1 MQQANEDAETLRRV
15 DALGDGSLSQAIREA
30 LARRSDAARVEAM
43 NDDER
48 AAWDAAEAARLDA
61 WIPDLSRPLNEAEGA
76 SLKTFWT
83 DEAAVRLVVPPFALL
98 QLHPYMRRKVLAFL
112 LCTSQD
118 HALRAVAASRVP
130 DGPDAIKHE
139 TTRSLLHS
147 TPISGN
153 EIAVFSNRGASSTV
167 LRGAA
172 PHSTAAL
179 VDTLFHHTAA
189 LRVVCT
195 ELRTDAV
202 ALSSAANSEATPRS
216 WLANLY
222 CRRDT
227 ALDDTAVVRELRMR
241 ALSGR
246 RANTVRDL
254 FSRKDACFVFTPPEQ
269 GRASLYTNFAG
280 TRSCSSRN
288 ARVLCTSA
296 PSGWSERR
304 SDMARMLA
312 FLTNT
317 SSSTL
322 EATRAA
328 HACTRVLTVDE
339 ANRNA
344 PVDEEL
350 LQSLSNVAVK
360 SALTSF
366 RGATVTLVAE
376 SVSLTWWGPH
386 LEGGS
391 LSPPPGCYARLE
403 EQLDQFFGGRSGDG
417 WIRRWTNKSRECYDN
432 FLGIQDAFGEA
443 AGALHDSSQPPITA
457 LEDLMANDTDS
468 LRRITLTKPAF
479 TAQLDVEL
487 ADDAEPS
494 LVEDG
499 WGIRSAYTLGA
510 SSIESQ
516 PGTLAIPGC
525 MIKVD
530 CDHGAIDS
538 AELFINF
545 LAGELADVP
554 GQIGPG
560 FFMARVQARIP
571 GFD

>member
-1 MQQANEDAETLRRV
+1 MQQANEEAETLRRV
-15 DALGDGSLSQAIREA
+15 DAIGDAKLSQAIREA

-48 AAWDAAEAARLDA
+48 AAWDASENARLDA

-76 SLKTFWT
+76 SLNTFYR

-98 QLHPYMRRKVLAFL
+98 QLNTDVRRKVLAFL

-130 DGPDAIKHE
+130 ERPDAIKHE
-139 TTRSLLHS
+139 TTRSLLYS
-147 TPISGN
+147 PPLSGN
-153 EIAVFSNRGASSTV
+153 EIAVFSNRGGSSTV

-195 ELRTDAV
+195 ELRIDAV

-227 ALDDTAVVRELRMR
+227 ALDDAAVISELRAR
-241 ALSGR
+241 VLSGR

-254 FSRKDACFVFTPPEQ
+254 FLRKDACSRFTPPEH
-269 GRASLYTNFAG
+269 GRASVYSNFAS
-280 TRSCSSRN
+280 RSSSGN
-288 ARVLCTSA
+288 TRVLCTSA

-304 SDMARMLA
+304 SDMARLLS
-312 FLTNT
+312 FLSNT
-317 SSSTL
+317 SSSSL

-328 HACTRVLTVDE
+328 HARTRVLTVDE

-376 SVSLTWWGPH
+376 SVSLTWIEGEESGP
-386 LEGGS
+386 
-391 LSPPPGCYARLE
+391 SPPSNCYARLE
-403 EQLDQFFGGRSGDG
+403 EQLGQFFGDRSGDG
-417 WIRRWTNKSRECYDN
+417 WINRWTNKPPYQVYDDHVDN
-432 FLGIQDAFGEA
+432 VINSENYAETSHYY
-443 AGALHDSSQPPITA
+443 HDSSRPPITA
-457 LEDLMANDTDS
+457 LEDVIAANATETKLTTD
-468 LRRITLTKPAF
+468 AF
-479 TAQLDVEL
+479 TALGEVEFAGDVKPTLYDEGSGIFRKSSYTIVPISAKFHAGGEKRDCFIEGHCCRGAMDSVEL
-487 ADDAEPS
+487 NVPF
-494 LVEDG
+494 LVE
-499 WGIRSAYTLGA
+499 S
-510 SSIESQ
+510 E
-516 PGTLAIPGC
+516 
-525 MIKVD
+525 
-530 CDHGAIDS
+530 H
-538 AELFINF
+538 
-545 LAGELADVP
+545 GELEDPVDEGYFIAE
-554 GQIGPG
+554 I
-560 FFMARVQARIP
+560 RARIP

>member
-1 MQQANEDAETLRRV
+1 MQQGNEDAETLRRV
-15 DALGDGSLSQAIREA
+15 DALGDGQLSQALREA

-48 AAWDAAEAARLDA
+48 AAWDASENARLDA

-76 SLKTFWT
+76 SLNTFYR

-98 QLHPYMRRKVLAFL
+98 QLNTDVRRKVLAFL

-130 DGPDAIKHE
+130 ERPDAIKHE
-139 TTRSLLHS
+139 TTRSLLYS
-147 TPISGN
+147 PPLSGN
-153 EIAVFSNRGASSTV
+153 EIAVFSNRGGSSTV

-189 LRVVCT
+189 LRVVCN
-195 ELRTDAV
+195 ELRIDAV

-222 CRRDT
+222 CRRDP
-227 ALDDTAVVRELRMR
+227 ALDDAAVVRELRAR

-254 FSRKDACFVFTPPEQ
+254 LLRKDACSMFTPPER
-269 GRASLYTNFAG
+269 GRASVYSNFAS
-280 TRSCSSRN
+280 RSSSGN
-288 ARVLCTSA
+288 TRVLSTSA

-304 SDMARMLA
+304 SDMARLLS
-312 FLTNT
+312 FLSNT
-317 SSSTL
+317 SSSSL

-328 HACTRVLTVDE
+328 HARTRVLTVDE

-376 SVSLTWWGPH
+376 SISLKWIEGEESGP
-386 LEGGS
+386 
-391 LSPPPGCYARLE
+391 SPPSNCYARLE
-403 EQLDQFFGGRSGDG
+403 EQLGQFFGDRSGDG
-417 WIRRWTNKSRECYDN
+417 WINRWTNKPPYQVFDDHVDN
-432 FLGIQDAFGEA
+432 VINSENYAETSHYY
-443 AGALHDSSQPPITA
+443 HDSSRPPITA
-457 LEDLMANDTDS
+457 LEDVIMANATETKLTTD
-468 LRRITLTKPAF
+468 AF
-479 TAQLDVEL
+479 TALGEVEFAGDVEPTL
-487 ADDAEPS
+487 CDEGSGIFRKSSYTIVPTSAKFQAGREKRDCFIEGHCCRGAMDSVELNVPF
-494 LVEDG
+494 LVGSE
-499 WGIRSAYTLGA
+499 
-510 SSIESQ
+510 
-516 PGTLAIPGC
+516 
-525 MIKVD
+525 
-530 CDHGAIDS
+530 H
-538 AELFINF
+538 
-545 LAGELADVP
+545 GELGDPVVEGYFIAE
-554 GQIGPG
+554 I
-560 FFMARVQARIP
+560 RARIP

>member
-1 MQQANEDAETLRRV
+1 MQQGNEDAETLRRV
-15 DALGDGSLSQAIREA
+15 DALGDGQLSQALREA

-48 AAWDAAEAARLDA
+48 AAWDASENARLDT

-76 SLKTFWT
+76 SLNTFYT

-98 QLHPYMRRKVLAFL
+98 QLNTDVRRKVLAFL

-130 DGPDAIKHE
+130 ERPDAIKHE
-139 TTRSLLHS
+139 TTRSLLYS
-147 TPISGN
+147 PPLSGN
-153 EIAVFSNRGASSTV
+153 EIAVFSNRGGSSTV

-195 ELRTDAV
+195 ELRIDAV

-227 ALDDTAVVRELRMR
+227 ALDDETVVCELRAR

-254 FSRKDACFVFTPPEQ
+254 FLRKDACSGFTPPER
-269 GRASLYTNFAG
+269 GRASVYSNFAS
-280 TRSCSSRN
+280 RSSSGN

-304 SDMARMLA
+304 SDMARLLS
-312 FLTNT
+312 FLSNT
-317 SSSTL
+317 SSSSL

-328 HACTRVLTVDE
+328 HARTRVLTVDE

-376 SVSLTWWGPH
+376 SISLKWIEGEESGP
-386 LEGGS
+386 
-391 LSPPPGCYARLE
+391 SPPSNCYARLE
-403 EQLDQFFGGRSGDG
+403 EQLGQFFGDRSGDG
-417 WIRRWTNKSRECYDN
+417 WINRWTNKPPYQVFDDHVDN
-432 FLGIQDAFGEA
+432 VINSENYAETSHYY
-443 AGALHDSSQPPITA
+443 HDSSRPPITA
-457 LEDLMANDTDS
+457 LEDIIAANATETKLTTD
-468 LRRITLTKPAF
+468 AF
-479 TAQLDVEL
+479 TALGEVEFAGDVKPTLYDEGSGIFRKSSYTIVPISAKFHAGGEKRDCFIEGHCCRGAMDSVEL
-487 ADDAEPS
+487 NVPF
-494 LVEDG
+494 LVE
-499 WGIRSAYTLGA
+499 S
-510 SSIESQ
+510 E
-516 PGTLAIPGC
+516 
-525 MIKVD
+525 
-530 CDHGAIDS
+530 H
-538 AELFINF
+538 
-545 LAGELADVP
+545 GELEDPVDEGYFIAE
-554 GQIGPG
+554 I
-560 FFMARVQARIP
+560 RARIP

>member
-1 MQQANEDAETLRRV
+1 MPQDNEDAETLRRV
-15 DALGDGSLSQAIREA
+15 DAIGDATLSQAIREA

-48 AAWDAAEAARLDA
+48 AAWDASENARLDA

-76 SLKTFWT
+76 SLNTFYT

-98 QLHPYMRRKVLAFL
+98 QLNTDVRRKVMAFL

-130 DGPDAIKHE
+130 ERPDAIKHE
-139 TTRSLLHS
+139 TTRSFLYSPPL
-147 TPISGN
+147 SGN
-153 EIAVFSNRGASSTV
+153 EIAVFSNRGGSSTV

-189 LRVVCT
+189 LRVVFT
-195 ELRTDAV
+195 ELRIDAV

-227 ALDDTAVVRELRMR
+227 ALDDEAVVRELRTR

-254 FSRKDACFVFTPPEQ
+254 FLRKDACSNFTPPER
-269 GRASLYTNFAG
+269 GRASVYSNFAS
-280 TRSCSSRN
+280 RSSSGN
-288 ARVLCTSA
+288 TRVLCTSA
-296 PSGWSERR
+296 LSGWSERR
-304 SDMARMLA
+304 SDMARLLS
-312 FLTNT
+312 FLSNT
-317 SSSTL
+317 SSSSL

-328 HACTRVLTVDE
+328 HARTRVLTVDE

-376 SVSLTWWGPH
+376 SISLKWIEGEESGP
-386 LEGGS
+386 
-391 LSPPPGCYARLE
+391 SPPSNCYARLE
-403 EQLDQFFGGRSGDG
+403 EQLGQFFGDRSGDG
-417 WIRRWTNKSRECYDN
+417 WINRWTNKPPYQVFDDHVDN
-432 FLGIQDAFGEA
+432 VINSENYAETSHYY
-443 AGALHDSSQPPITA
+443 HDSSRPPITA
-457 LEDLMANDTDS
+457 LEDIIAANATETKLTTD
-468 LRRITLTKPAF
+468 AF
-479 TAQLDVEL
+479 TALGEVEFAGDVKPTLYDEGSGIFRKSSYTIVPISAKFHAGGEKRDCFIEGHCCRGAMDSVEL
-487 ADDAEPS
+487 NVPF
-494 LVEDG
+494 LVE
-499 WGIRSAYTLGA
+499 S
-510 SSIESQ
+510 E
-516 PGTLAIPGC
+516 
-525 MIKVD
+525 
-530 CDHGAIDS
+530 H
-538 AELFINF
+538 
-545 LAGELADVP
+545 GELEDPVDEGYFIAE
-554 GQIGPG
+554 I
-560 FFMARVQARIP
+560 RARIP

>member
-1 MQQANEDAETLRRV
+1 MQQDEDAETLRRV
-15 DALGDGSLSQAIREA
+15 DALGDAGLSQALREA

-48 AAWDAAEAARLDA
+48 AAWDASENARLDA

-98 QLHPYMRRKVLAFL
+98 QLNTDVRRKVLAFL

-130 DGPDAIKHE
+130 ERPDAIKHE
-139 TTRSLLHS
+139 TTRSLLYS
-147 TPISGN
+147 PPLSGN
-153 EIAVFSNRGASSTV
+153 EIAVFSNRGGSSTV

-189 LRVVCT
+189 LRVVCA
-195 ELRTDAV
+195 ELRTDAM

-222 CRRDT
+222 CRRDP
-227 ALDDTAVVRELRMR
+227 ALDDAAVVRELRAR
-241 ALSGR
+241 VLSGR
-246 RANTVRDL
+246 RANMVREL
-254 FSRKDACFVFTPPEQ
+254 FLRKDACSMFTPPEC
-269 GRASLYTNFAG
+269 GRASVYSNFAS
-280 TRSCSSRN
+280 RSSSGN
-288 ARVLCTSA
+288 VRVLCTSA

-304 SDMARMLA
+304 SDMARLLS
-312 FLTNT
+312 FLSNT
-317 SSSTL
+317 SSSSL

-328 HACTRVLTVDE
+328 HARTRVLTVDE

-376 SVSLTWWGPH
+376 SVSLTWIEGEESGP
-386 LEGGS
+386 
-391 LSPPPGCYARLE
+391 SPPSNCYARLE
-403 EQLDQFFGGRSGDG
+403 EQLGHFFGDRSGDG
-417 WIRRWTNKSRECYDN
+417 WINRWTNKPPYQVFDDHVDN
-432 FLGIQDAFGEA
+432 VINSENYAETSHYY
-443 AGALHDSSQPPITA
+443 HDSSRPPITA
-457 LEDLMANDTDS
+457 LEDVIAANATETKLTTD
-468 LRRITLTKPAF
+468 AF
-479 TAQLDVEL
+479 TALGEVEFAGDVEPTL
-487 ADDAEPS
+487 YDEGSGIFRKSSYTIVPISAKFQAGGEKRDCFIEGHCCRGAMDSVELNVPFLVGSEHEELGDPVVEGYFIAE
-494 LVEDG
+494 
-499 WGIRSAYTLGA
+499 IR
-510 SSIESQ
+510 
-516 PGTLAIPGC
+516 
-525 MIKVD
+525 
-530 CDHGAIDS
+530 
-538 AELFINF
+538 
-545 LAGELADVP
+545 
-554 GQIGPG
+554 
-560 FFMARVQARIP
+560 ARIP

>member
-1 MQQANEDAETLRRV
+1 MQQDNEDAETLRRV
-15 DALGDGSLSQAIREA
+15 DALLDPSLSQAIREA
-30 LARRSDAARVEAM
+30 LARRSNAARVEAM

-48 AAWDAAEAARLDA
+48 AAWDASEAARLDA
-61 WIPDLSRPLNEAEGA
+61 WIPDLSNQLDDAERESLN
-76 SLKTFWT
+76 TFYT

-112 LCTSQD
+112 LCASHD
-118 HALRAVAASRVP
+118 HALRADAAKRVTEM
-130 DGPDAIKHE
+130 PDAIKHE
-139 TTRSLLHS
+139 TTRSFLHS
-147 TPISGN
+147 PPLSGN

-227 ALDDTAVVRELRMR
+227 ALDDAAVVRELRTR

-254 FSRKDACFVFTPPEQ
+254 FLRKDACSVFTPTER
-269 GRASLYTNFAG
+269 GRTSLYNNFAG
-280 TRSCSSRN
+280 ARSSSRN

-304 SDMARMLA
+304 SDMARLLA

-317 SSSTL
+317 SSSSL

-350 LQSLSNVAVK
+350 LETFAHSAIE

-366 RGATVTLVAE
+366 RGARVTLVAE
-376 SVSLTWWGPH
+376 SVNLQWLMTQ
-386 LEGGS
+386 GGS
-391 LSPPPGCYARLE
+391 QSPPPDCYAQLE
-403 EQLDQFFGGRSGDG
+403 GQLGHFFGDRSGDG
-417 WIRRWTNKSRECYDN
+417 WIRRWTNKTRDCYDD
-432 FLGIQDAFGEA
+432 LGESPYH
-443 AGALHDSSQPPITA
+443 HDSSRPPITL
-457 LEDLMANDTDS
+457 LEDVFAHTDYVS
-468 LRRITLTKPAF
+468 TGERTLTRRGF
-479 TAQLDVEL
+479 TALIDVEF
-487 ADDAEPS
+487 ADAEPAFIDRGLGS
-494 LVEDG
+494 CYYTIKAPAQFQGPNMMRHLNSF
-499 WGIRSAYTLGA
+499 IRVNCGSRAMD
-510 SSIESQ
+510 SIE
-516 PGTLAIPGC
+516 L
-525 MIKVD
+525 
-530 CDHGAIDS
+530 
-538 AELFINF
+538 L
-545 LAGELADVP
+545 VP
-554 GQIGPG
+554 FMGYIGG
-560 FFMARVQARIP
+560 FFRVDVLARVP

>member
-15 DALGDGSLSQAIREA
+15 DAIGDASISQALREA

-48 AAWDAAEAARLDA
+48 AAWDASENARLDA

-76 SLKTFWT
+76 SLNTFYT

-98 QLHPYMRRKVLAFL
+98 QLNTDVRRKVLAFL

-130 DGPDAIKHE
+130 ERPDAIKHE
-139 TTRSLLHS
+139 TTRSFLYSPPL
-147 TPISGN
+147 SGN
-153 EIAVFSNRGASSTV
+153 EIAVFSNRGGSSTV

-179 VDTLFHHTAA
+179 VETLFHHTAA

-195 ELRTDAV
+195 ELRIDAV

-227 ALDDTAVVRELRMR
+227 ALDDETVVCELRAR

-254 FSRKDACFVFTPPEQ
+254 FLRKDACSRFTPPEH
-269 GRASLYTNFAG
+269 GRASVYSNFAS
-280 TRSCSSRN
+280 RSSSGN
-288 ARVLCTSA
+288 TRVLSTSA

-304 SDMARMLA
+304 SDMARLLS
-312 FLTNT
+312 FLSNT
-317 SSSTL
+317 SSSSL

-328 HACTRVLTVDE
+328 HARTRVLTVDE

-376 SVSLTWWGPH
+376 SISLKWIEGEESGP
-386 LEGGS
+386 
-391 LSPPPGCYARLE
+391 SPPSNCYARLE
-403 EQLDQFFGGRSGDG
+403 EQLGQFFGDRSGDG
-417 WIRRWTNKSRECYDN
+417 WINRWTNKPPYQVFDDHVDN
-432 FLGIQDAFGEA
+432 VINSENYAETSHYY
-443 AGALHDSSQPPITA
+443 HDSSRPPITA
-457 LEDLMANDTDS
+457 LEDIIAANATETKLTTD
-468 LRRITLTKPAF
+468 AF
-479 TAQLDVEL
+479 TALGEVEFAGDVKPTLYDEGSGIFRKSSYTIVPISAKFHAGGEKRDCFIEGHCCRGAMDSVEL
-487 ADDAEPS
+487 NVPF
-494 LVEDG
+494 LVE
-499 WGIRSAYTLGA
+499 S
-510 SSIESQ
+510 E
-516 PGTLAIPGC
+516 
-525 MIKVD
+525 
-530 CDHGAIDS
+530 H
-538 AELFINF
+538 
-545 LAGELADVP
+545 GELEDPVDEGYFIAE
-554 GQIGPG
+554 I
-560 FFMARVQARIP
+560 RARIP

>member
-15 DALGDGSLSQAIREA
+15 DAIGDASLSQAIREA

-48 AAWDAAEAARLDA
+48 AAWDASENARLDA

-76 SLKTFWT
+76 SLNTFYR

-98 QLHPYMRRKVLAFL
+98 QLNTDVRRKVLAFL

-118 HALRAVAASRVP
+118 QALRAVAASRVP
-130 DGPDAIKHE
+130 ERPDAIKLE
-139 TTRSLLHS
+139 TTRSLLYS
-147 TPISGN
+147 PPLSGN
-153 EIAVFSNRGASSTV
+153 EIAVFSNRGGSSTV

-195 ELRTDAV
+195 ELRIDAV

-227 ALDDTAVVRELRMR
+227 ALDDETVVCELRAR

-246 RANTVRDL
+246 RANMVRDL
-254 FSRKDACFVFTPPEQ
+254 FLRKDACSGFTPPER
-269 GRASLYTNFAG
+269 GRASVYSNFAS
-280 TRSCSSRN
+280 RSSSGN
-288 ARVLCTSA
+288 TRVLSTSA

-304 SDMARMLA
+304 SDMARLLS
-312 FLTNT
+312 FLSNT
-317 SSSTL
+317 SSSSL

-328 HACTRVLTVDE
+328 HARTRVLTVDE

-376 SVSLTWWGPH
+376 SISLKWIEGEESGP
-386 LEGGS
+386 
-391 LSPPPGCYARLE
+391 SPPSNCYARLE
-403 EQLDQFFGGRSGDG
+403 EQLGQFFGDRSGDG
-417 WIRRWTNKSRECYDN
+417 WINRWTNKPPYQLYDDHVDN
-432 FLGIQDAFGEA
+432 VINSENYAETSHYY
-443 AGALHDSSQPPITA
+443 HDSSRPPITA
-457 LEDLMANDTDS
+457 LEDIIAANATETKLTTD
-468 LRRITLTKPAF
+468 AF
-479 TAQLDVEL
+479 TALGEVEFAGDVEPTL
-487 ADDAEPS
+487 CDEGSGIFRKSSYTIVPTSAKFQAGREKRDCFIEGHCCRGAMDSVELNVPF
-494 LVEDG
+494 LVE
-499 WGIRSAYTLGA
+499 S
-510 SSIESQ
+510 E
-516 PGTLAIPGC
+516 
-525 MIKVD
+525 
-530 CDHGAIDS
+530 H
-538 AELFINF
+538 
-545 LAGELADVP
+545 GELEDPVDEGYFIAE
-554 GQIGPG
+554 I
-560 FFMARVQARIP
+560 RARIP

>member
-15 DALGDGSLSQAIREA
+15 DALGDGRLSQALREA
-30 LARRSDAARVEAM
+30 LARRSDAARIEAM

-76 SLKTFWT
+76 SLNTFYT

-98 QLHPYMRRKVLAFL
+98 QLNTDVRRKVLAFL

-130 DGPDAIKHE
+130 ERPDAIKHE
-139 TTRSLLHS
+139 TTRSFLYSPPL
-147 TPISGN
+147 SGN
-153 EIAVFSNRGASSTV
+153 EIAVFSNRGGSSTV

-195 ELRTDAV
+195 ELRIDAV

-227 ALDDTAVVRELRMR
+227 ALDDEAVVRELRTR

-254 FSRKDACFVFTPPEQ
+254 LLRKDACSMFTPPER
-269 GRASLYTNFAG
+269 GRASVYSNFAS
-280 TRSCSSRN
+280 RSSSGN
-288 ARVLCTSA
+288 TRVLSTSA

-304 SDMARMLA
+304 SDMARLLS
-312 FLTNT
+312 FLSNT
-317 SSSTL
+317 SSSSL

-328 HACTRVLTVDE
+328 HARTRVLTVDE

-376 SVSLTWWGPH
+376 SISLKWIEGEESGP
-386 LEGGS
+386 
-391 LSPPPGCYARLE
+391 SPPSNCYARLE
-403 EQLDQFFGGRSGDG
+403 EQLGQFFGDRSGDG
-417 WIRRWTNKSRECYDN
+417 WINRWTNKPPYQVFDDHVDN
-432 FLGIQDAFGEA
+432 VINSENYAETSHYY
-443 AGALHDSSQPPITA
+443 HDSSRPPITA
-457 LEDLMANDTDS
+457 LEDVIMANATETKLTTD
-468 LRRITLTKPAF
+468 AF
-479 TAQLDVEL
+479 TALGEVEFAGDVKPTLYDEGSGIFRKSSYTIVPISAKFHAGGEKRDCFIEGHCCRGAMDSVEL
-487 ADDAEPS
+487 NVPF
-494 LVEDG
+494 LVE
-499 WGIRSAYTLGA
+499 S
-510 SSIESQ
+510 E
-516 PGTLAIPGC
+516 
-525 MIKVD
+525 
-530 CDHGAIDS
+530 H
-538 AELFINF
+538 
-545 LAGELADVP
+545 GELEDPVDEGYFIAE
-554 GQIGPG
+554 I
-560 FFMARVQARIP
+560 RARIP

>member
-15 DALGDGSLSQAIREA
+15 DALGDGQLSQALREA

-43 NDDER
+43 NDDKR
-48 AAWDAAEAARLDA
+48 AAWDASENARLDT

-76 SLKTFWT
+76 SLNTFYR

-98 QLHPYMRRKVLAFL
+98 QLNTDVRRKVLAFL

-130 DGPDAIKHE
+130 ERPDAIKHE
-139 TTRSLLHS
+139 TTRSFLYSPPL
-147 TPISGN
+147 SGN
-153 EIAVFSNRGASSTV
+153 GIAVFSNRGGSSTV

-195 ELRTDAV
+195 ELRIDAV

-227 ALDDTAVVRELRMR
+227 ALDDEAVVRELRTR

-254 FSRKDACFVFTPPEQ
+254 FLRKDTCSMFTPPER
-269 GRASLYTNFAG
+269 GRASVYSNFAS
-280 TRSCSSRN
+280 RSSSGN
-288 ARVLCTSA
+288 TRVLSTSA

-304 SDMARMLA
+304 SDMARLLS
-312 FLTNT
+312 FLSNT
-317 SSSTL
+317 SSSSL

-328 HACTRVLTVDE
+328 HARTRVLTVDE

-376 SVSLTWWGPH
+376 SISLKWIEGEESGP
-386 LEGGS
+386 
-391 LSPPPGCYARLE
+391 SPPSNCYARLE
-403 EQLDQFFGGRSGDG
+403 EQLSQFFGDRSGDG
-417 WIRRWTNKSRECYDN
+417 WINRWTNKPPYQVFDDHVDN
-432 FLGIQDAFGEA
+432 VINSENYAETSHYY
-443 AGALHDSSQPPITA
+443 HDSSRPPITA
-457 LEDLMANDTDS
+457 LEDIIAANATETKLTTD
-468 LRRITLTKPAF
+468 AF
-479 TAQLDVEL
+479 TALGEVEFAGDVKPTLYDEGSGIFRKSSYTIVPISAKFHAGGEKRDCFIEGHCCRGAMDSVEL
-487 ADDAEPS
+487 NVPF
-494 LVEDG
+494 LVE
-499 WGIRSAYTLGA
+499 S
-510 SSIESQ
+510 E
-516 PGTLAIPGC
+516 
-525 MIKVD
+525 
-530 CDHGAIDS
+530 H
-538 AELFINF
+538 
-545 LAGELADVP
+545 GELEDPVDEGYFIAE
-554 GQIGPG
+554 I
-560 FFMARVQARIP
+560 RARIP

>member
-1 MQQANEDAETLRRV
+1 MQQANDDAETLRRV
-15 DALGDGSLSQAIREA
+15 DALGDGQLSQALSEA

-48 AAWDAAEAARLDA
+48 AAWDASENARLDT

-76 SLKTFWT
+76 SLNTFYT
-83 DEAAVRLVVPPFALL
+83 DEATVRLVVPPFALL

-130 DGPDAIKHE
+130 ERPDAIKHE

-147 TPISGN
+147 QPLSGN
-153 EIAVFSNRGASSTV
+153 EIAVFSNRGGSSTV

-189 LRVVCT
+189 
-195 ELRTDAV
+195 
-202 ALSSAANSEATPRS
+202 NSEATPRS

-227 ALDDTAVVRELRMR
+227 ALDDEAVVRELRAR

-254 FSRKDACFVFTPPEQ
+254 FLRKDACSRFTPPER
-269 GRASLYTNFAG
+269 GRASVYSNFAS
-280 TRSCSSRN
+280 RSSSGN
-288 ARVLCTSA
+288 TRVLCTSA

-304 SDMARMLA
+304 SDMARLLS
-312 FLTNT
+312 FLSNT
-317 SSSTL
+317 SSSSL

-328 HACTRVLTVDE
+328 HARTRVLTVDE

-376 SVSLTWWGPH
+376 SVSLTWIEGEESGP
-386 LEGGS
+386 
-391 LSPPPGCYARLE
+391 SPPSDCYARLE
-403 EQLDQFFGGRSGDG
+403 EQLGQFFGDRSGDG
-417 WIRRWTNKSRECYDN
+417 WINRWTNKPPLQVYDDHVDN
-432 FLGIQDAFGEA
+432 VINSENYAETSHYY
-443 AGALHDSSQPPITA
+443 HDSSRPPITA
-457 LEDLMANDTDS
+457 LEDVIAANATE
-468 LRRITLTKPAF
+468 TKLTKDAF
-479 TAQLDVEL
+479 TALGEVEFAGDVEPTICDEGSGIFRKSSYTITPISAKFQAGTEKRDCFIEGHCCRGSMDSVEL
-487 ADDAEPS
+487 NVPFLVGEYGEPGDPVVEGYFIAE
-494 LVEDG
+494 
-499 WGIRSAYTLGA
+499 IR
-510 SSIESQ
+510 
-516 PGTLAIPGC
+516 
-525 MIKVD
+525 
-530 CDHGAIDS
+530 
-538 AELFINF
+538 
-545 LAGELADVP
+545 
-554 GQIGPG
+554 
-560 FFMARVQARIP
+560 ARIP

>member
-1 MQQANEDAETLRRV
+1 MQQANDDAETLRRV
-15 DALGDGSLSQAIREA
+15 DALGDGQLSQALREA

-48 AAWDAAEAARLDA
+48 AAWDASENARLDA

-76 SLKTFWT
+76 SLNTFYT
-83 DEAAVRLVVPPFALL
+83 DEATVRLVVPPFALL
-98 QLHPYMRRKVLAFL
+98 QLNTDVRRKVLAFL

-130 DGPDAIKHE
+130 ERPDAIKHE
-139 TTRSLLHS
+139 TTRSLLYS
-147 TPISGN
+147 PPLSGN
-153 EIAVFSNRGASSTV
+153 EIAVFSNRGGSSTV

-189 LRVVCT
+189 
-195 ELRTDAV
+195 
-202 ALSSAANSEATPRS
+202 NSEATPRS

-227 ALDDTAVVRELRMR
+227 ALDDEAVVRELRAR

-254 FSRKDACFVFTPPEQ
+254 FLRKDACSRFTPPER
-269 GRASLYTNFAG
+269 GRASVYSNFAS
-280 TRSCSSRN
+280 RSSSGN
-288 ARVLCTSA
+288 TRVLCTSA

-304 SDMARMLA
+304 SDMARLLS
-312 FLTNT
+312 FLSNT
-317 SSSTL
+317 SSSSL
-322 EATRAA
+322 EATRSA
-328 HACTRVLTVDE
+328 HARTRVLTVDE

-376 SVSLTWWGPH
+376 SVSLTWIEGEESGP
-386 LEGGS
+386 
-391 LSPPPGCYARLE
+391 SPPSDCYARLE
-403 EQLDQFFGGRSGDG
+403 EQLGQFFGDRSGDG
-417 WIRRWTNKSRECYDN
+417 WINRWTNKPPLQVYDDHVDN
-432 FLGIQDAFGEA
+432 VINSENYAETSHYY
-443 AGALHDSSQPPITA
+443 HDSSRPPITA
-457 LEDLMANDTDS
+457 LEDVIAANATE
-468 LRRITLTKPAF
+468 TKLTKDAF
-479 TAQLDVEL
+479 TALGEVEFAGDVEPTICDEGSGIFRKSSYTITPISAKFQAGTEKRDCFIEGHCCRGSMDSVEL
-487 ADDAEPS
+487 NVPFLVGEYGEPGDPVVEGYFIAE
-494 LVEDG
+494 
-499 WGIRSAYTLGA
+499 IR
-510 SSIESQ
+510 
-516 PGTLAIPGC
+516 
-525 MIKVD
+525 
-530 CDHGAIDS
+530 
-538 AELFINF
+538 
-545 LAGELADVP
+545 
-554 GQIGPG
+554 
-560 FFMARVQARIP
+560 ARIP

>member
-15 DALGDGSLSQAIREA
+15 DALGDGQLSQALREA
-30 LARRSDAARVEAM
+30 LARRSDAARVQAM

-48 AAWDAAEAARLDA
+48 AAWDASENARLDT

-76 SLKTFWT
+76 SLNTFYT

-98 QLHPYMRRKVLAFL
+98 QLNTDVRRKVLAFL

-130 DGPDAIKHE
+130 ERPDVIKHE
-139 TTRSLLHS
+139 TTRSLLYS
-147 TPISGN
+147 PPLSGN
-153 EIAVFSNRGASSTV
+153 EIAVFSNRGGSSTV

-195 ELRTDAV
+195 ELRIDAV

-227 ALDDTAVVRELRMR
+227 ALDDEAVVRELRAR

-254 FSRKDACFVFTPPEQ
+254 FLRKDACSTFTPPER
-269 GRASLYTNFAG
+269 GRASVYSNFAS
-280 TRSCSSRN
+280 RSSSGN
-288 ARVLCTSA
+288 TRVLSTSA

-304 SDMARMLA
+304 SDMARLLS
-312 FLTNT
+312 FLSNT
-317 SSSTL
+317 SSSSL

-328 HACTRVLTVDE
+328 HARTRVLTVDE

-376 SVSLTWWGPH
+376 SISLKWIEGEESGP
-386 LEGGS
+386 
-391 LSPPPGCYARLE
+391 SPPSNCYARLE
-403 EQLDQFFGGRSGDG
+403 EQLGQFFGDRSGDG
-417 WIRRWTNKSRECYDN
+417 WINRWTNKPPLQSYDDHVN
-432 FLGIQDAFGEA
+432 NVINSENYAETSHYY
-443 AGALHDSSQPPITA
+443 HDSSRPPITA
-457 LEDLMANDTDS
+457 LEDVIMANATETKLTTD
-468 LRRITLTKPAF
+468 AF
-479 TAQLDVEL
+479 TALGEVEFAGDVKPKIYDEGSGIFRKSSYTIVPISAKFHAGGEKRDCFIEGHCCRGAMDSVEL
-487 ADDAEPS
+487 NVPF
-494 LVEDG
+494 LVE
-499 WGIRSAYTLGA
+499 S
-510 SSIESQ
+510 E
-516 PGTLAIPGC
+516 
-525 MIKVD
+525 
-530 CDHGAIDS
+530 H
-538 AELFINF
+538 
-545 LAGELADVP
+545 GELEDPVDEGYFIAE
-554 GQIGPG
+554 I
-560 FFMARVQARIP
+560 RARIP

>member
-1 MQQANEDAETLRRV
+1 MQQANEEAETLRRV
-15 DALGDGSLSQAIREA
+15 DAIGDAKLSQAIREA

-48 AAWDAAEAARLDA
+48 AAWDASENARLDA

-76 SLKTFWT
+76 SLNTFYR

-98 QLHPYMRRKVLAFL
+98 QLNTDVRRKVLAFL

-130 DGPDAIKHE
+130 ERPDAIKHE
-139 TTRSLLHS
+139 TTRSLLYS
-147 TPISGN
+147 PPLSGN
-153 EIAVFSNRGASSTV
+153 EIAVFSNRGGSSTV

-195 ELRTDAV
+195 ELRIDAV

-227 ALDDTAVVRELRMR
+227 ALDDETVVCELRAR

-254 FSRKDACFVFTPPEQ
+254 FLRKDACSRFTPPEH
-269 GRASLYTNFAG
+269 GRASVYSNFAS
-280 TRSCSSRN
+280 RSSSGN
-288 ARVLCTSA
+288 TRVLSTSA

-304 SDMARMLA
+304 SDMARLLS
-312 FLTNT
+312 FLSNT
-317 SSSTL
+317 SSSSL

-328 HACTRVLTVDE
+328 HARTRVLTVDE

-376 SVSLTWWGPH
+376 SISLKWIEGEESGP
-386 LEGGS
+386 
-391 LSPPPGCYARLE
+391 SPPSNCYARLE
-403 EQLDQFFGGRSGDG
+403 EQLGQFFGDRSGDG
-417 WIRRWTNKSRECYDN
+417 WINRWTNKPPYQVFDDHVDN
-432 FLGIQDAFGEA
+432 VINSENYAETSHYY
-443 AGALHDSSQPPITA
+443 HDSSRPPITA
-457 LEDLMANDTDS
+457 LEDIIAANATETKLTTD
-468 LRRITLTKPAF
+468 AF
-479 TAQLDVEL
+479 TALGEVEFAGDVKPTLYDEGSGIFRKSSYTIVPISAKFHAGGEKRDCFIEGHCCRGAMDSVEL
-487 ADDAEPS
+487 NVPF
-494 LVEDG
+494 LVE
-499 WGIRSAYTLGA
+499 S
-510 SSIESQ
+510 E
-516 PGTLAIPGC
+516 
-525 MIKVD
+525 
-530 CDHGAIDS
+530 H
-538 AELFINF
+538 
-545 LAGELADVP
+545 GELEDPVDEGYFIAE
-554 GQIGPG
+554 I
-560 FFMARVQARIP
+560 RARIP

>member
-1 MQQANEDAETLRRV
+1 MQQANEEAETLRRV
-15 DALGDGSLSQAIREA
+15 DAIGDAKLSQAIREA

-48 AAWDAAEAARLDA
+48 AAWDASENARLDA

-76 SLKTFWT
+76 SLNTFYR
-83 DEAAVRLVVPPFALL
+83 DEAAVRLVVPPFVLL
-98 QLHPYMRRKVLAFL
+98 QLNTDVRRKVLAFL

-130 DGPDAIKHE
+130 ERPDAIKHE
-139 TTRSLLHS
+139 TTRSLLYS
-147 TPISGN
+147 PPLSGN
-153 EIAVFSNRGASSTV
+153 EIAVFSNRGGSSTV

-195 ELRTDAV
+195 ELRTDAM

-227 ALDDTAVVRELRMR
+227 ALDDETVVCELRAR

-254 FSRKDACFVFTPPEQ
+254 FLRKDACSGFTPPER
-269 GRASLYTNFAG
+269 GRASVYSNFAS
-280 TRSCSSRN
+280 RSSSGN

-304 SDMARMLA
+304 SDMARLLS
-312 FLTNT
+312 FLSNT
-317 SSSTL
+317 SSSSL

-328 HACTRVLTVDE
+328 HARTRVLTVDE

-366 RGATVTLVAE
+366 RGATVALVAE
-376 SVSLTWWGPH
+376 SVSLKWIEGEESGP
-386 LEGGS
+386 
-391 LSPPPGCYARLE
+391 SPPSDCYARLE
-403 EQLDQFFGGRSGDG
+403 EQLGQFFGDRSGDG
-417 WIRRWTNKSRECYDN
+417 WINRWTNKPPYQVFDDHVDN
-432 FLGIQDAFGEA
+432 VINSENYAETSHYY
-443 AGALHDSSQPPITA
+443 HDSSRPPITA
-457 LEDLMANDTDS
+457 LEDIIAANATETKLTTD
-468 LRRITLTKPAF
+468 AF
-479 TAQLDVEL
+479 TALGEVEFAGDVKPTLYDEGSGIFRKSSYTIVPISAKFHAGGEKRDCFIEGHCCRGAMDSVEL
-487 ADDAEPS
+487 NVPF
-494 LVEDG
+494 LVE
-499 WGIRSAYTLGA
+499 S
-510 SSIESQ
+510 E
-516 PGTLAIPGC
+516 
-525 MIKVD
+525 
-530 CDHGAIDS
+530 H
-538 AELFINF
+538 
-545 LAGELADVP
+545 GELEDPVDEGYFIAE
-554 GQIGPG
+554 I
-560 FFMARVQARIP
+560 RARIP

>member
-1 MQQANEDAETLRRV
+1 MLQDNEDAETLRRV
-15 DALGDGSLSQAIREA
+15 DALGDAGLSQALHEA

-48 AAWDAAEAARLDA
+48 AAWDASENARLDT

-76 SLKTFWT
+76 SLNTFYT

-98 QLHPYMRRKVLAFL
+98 QLNTDVRRKVLAFL

-130 DGPDAIKHE
+130 ERPDAIKHE
-139 TTRSLLHS
+139 TTRSFLYSPPL
-147 TPISGN
+147 SGN
-153 EIAVFSNRGASSTV
+153 EIAVFSNRGGSSTV

-189 LRVVCT
+189 LRVVFT
-195 ELRTDAV
+195 ELRIDAV

-227 ALDDTAVVRELRMR
+227 ALDDEAVVRELRTR

-254 FSRKDACFVFTPPEQ
+254 LLRKDACSMFTPPER
-269 GRASLYTNFAG
+269 GRASVYSNFAS
-280 TRSCSSRN
+280 RSSSGN
-288 ARVLCTSA
+288 TRVLSTSA

-304 SDMARMLA
+304 SDMARLLS
-312 FLTNT
+312 FLSNT
-317 SSSTL
+317 SSSSL

-328 HACTRVLTVDE
+328 HARTRVLTVDE

-376 SVSLTWWGPH
+376 SISLKWIEGEESGP
-386 LEGGS
+386 
-391 LSPPPGCYARLE
+391 SPPSNCYARLE
-403 EQLDQFFGGRSGDG
+403 EQLSQFFGDRSGDG
-417 WIRRWTNKSRECYDN
+417 WINRWTNKPPYQVFDDHVDN
-432 FLGIQDAFGEA
+432 VINSENYAETSHYY
-443 AGALHDSSQPPITA
+443 HDSSRPPITA
-457 LEDLMANDTDS
+457 LEDIIAANATETKLTTD
-468 LRRITLTKPAF
+468 AF
-479 TAQLDVEL
+479 TALGEVEFAGDVKPTLYDEGSGIFRKSSYTIVPTSAKFQAGREKRDCFIEGHCCRGAMDSVEL
-487 ADDAEPS
+487 NVPF
-494 LVEDG
+494 LVE
-499 WGIRSAYTLGA
+499 S
-510 SSIESQ
+510 E
-516 PGTLAIPGC
+516 
-525 MIKVD
+525 
-530 CDHGAIDS
+530 H
-538 AELFINF
+538 
-545 LAGELADVP
+545 GELEDPVDEGYFIAE
-554 GQIGPG
+554 I
-560 FFMARVQARIP
+560 RARIP

>member
-15 DALGDGSLSQAIREA
+15 DALGDGQLSQALREA

-48 AAWDAAEAARLDA
+48 AAWDASENARLDA

-76 SLKTFWT
+76 SLNTFYR

-98 QLHPYMRRKVLAFL
+98 QLNTDVRRKVLAFL

-130 DGPDAIKHE
+130 ERPDAIKHE
-139 TTRSLLHS
+139 TTRSLLYS
-147 TPISGN
+147 PPLSGN
-153 EIAVFSNRGASSTV
+153 EIAVFSNRGGSSTV

-195 ELRTDAV
+195 ELRIDAV

-227 ALDDTAVVRELRMR
+227 ALDDETVVCELRAR

-254 FSRKDACFVFTPPEQ
+254 FLRKDACSRFTPPEH
-269 GRASLYTNFAG
+269 GRASVYSNFAS
-280 TRSCSSRN
+280 RSSSGN
-288 ARVLCTSA
+288 TRVLSTSA

-304 SDMARMLA
+304 SDMARLLS
-312 FLTNT
+312 FLSNT
-317 SSSTL
+317 SSSSL

-328 HACTRVLTVDE
+328 HARTRVLTVDE

-376 SVSLTWWGPH
+376 SISLKWIEGEESGP
-386 LEGGS
+386 
-391 LSPPPGCYARLE
+391 SPPSNCYARLE
-403 EQLDQFFGGRSGDG
+403 EQLGQFFGDRSGDG
-417 WIRRWTNKSRECYDN
+417 WINRWTNKPPYQVYDDHVDN
-432 FLGIQDAFGEA
+432 VINSENYAETSHYY
-443 AGALHDSSQPPITA
+443 HDSSRPPITA
-457 LEDLMANDTDS
+457 LEDIIAANATETKLTTD
-468 LRRITLTKPAF
+468 AF
-479 TAQLDVEL
+479 TALGEVEFAGDVKPTLYDEGSGIFRKSSYTIVPISAKFHAGGEKRDCFIEGHCCRGAMDSVEL
-487 ADDAEPS
+487 NVPF
-494 LVEDG
+494 LVE
-499 WGIRSAYTLGA
+499 S
-510 SSIESQ
+510 E
-516 PGTLAIPGC
+516 
-525 MIKVD
+525 
-530 CDHGAIDS
+530 H
-538 AELFINF
+538 
-545 LAGELADVP
+545 GELEDPVDEGYFIAE
-554 GQIGPG
+554 I
-560 FFMARVQARIP
+560 RARIP

>member
-1 MQQANEDAETLRRV
+1 MQQANEEAETLRRV
-15 DALGDGSLSQAIREA
+15 DAIGDAKLSQAIREA

-48 AAWDAAEAARLDA
+48 AAWDASENARLDA

-76 SLKTFWT
+76 SLNTFYR

-98 QLHPYMRRKVLAFL
+98 QLNTDVRRKVLAFL

-130 DGPDAIKHE
+130 ERPDAIKHE
-139 TTRSLLHS
+139 TTRSLLYS
-147 TPISGN
+147 PPLSGN
-153 EIAVFSNRGASSTV
+153 EIAVFSNRGGSSTV

-189 LRVVCT
+189 LRVVCN
-195 ELRTDAV
+195 ELRIDAV

-227 ALDDTAVVRELRMR
+227 ALDDETVVCELRAR

-254 FSRKDACFVFTPPEQ
+254 FLRKDACSNFTPPER
-269 GRASLYTNFAG
+269 GRASVYSNFAS
-280 TRSCSSRN
+280 RSSSGN
-288 ARVLCTSA
+288 TRVLSTSA

-304 SDMARMLA
+304 SDMARLLS
-312 FLTNT
+312 FLSNT
-317 SSSTL
+317 SSSSL

-328 HACTRVLTVDE
+328 HARTRVLTVDE

-376 SVSLTWWGPH
+376 SISLKWIEGEESGP
-386 LEGGS
+386 
-391 LSPPPGCYARLE
+391 SPPSNCYARLE
-403 EQLDQFFGGRSGDG
+403 EQLGQFFGDRSGDG
-417 WIRRWTNKSRECYDN
+417 WINRWTNKPPYQVFDDHVDN
-432 FLGIQDAFGEA
+432 VINSENYAETSHYY
-443 AGALHDSSQPPITA
+443 HDSSRPPITA
-457 LEDLMANDTDS
+457 LEDIIAANATETKLTTD
-468 LRRITLTKPAF
+468 AF
-479 TAQLDVEL
+479 TALGEVEFAGDVKPTLYDEGSGIFRKSSYTIVPISAKFHAGGEKRDCFIEGHCCRGAMDSVEL
-487 ADDAEPS
+487 NVPF
-494 LVEDG
+494 LVE
-499 WGIRSAYTLGA
+499 S
-510 SSIESQ
+510 E
-516 PGTLAIPGC
+516 
-525 MIKVD
+525 
-530 CDHGAIDS
+530 H
-538 AELFINF
+538 
-545 LAGELADVP
+545 GELEDPVDEGYFIAE
-554 GQIGPG
+554 I
-560 FFMARVQARIP
+560 RARIP

>member
-1 MQQANEDAETLRRV
+1 MQQDEDAETLRRV
-15 DALGDGSLSQAIREA
+15 DALGDGPLSQALREA
-30 LARRSDAARVEAM
+30 LARRSNAARVEAM

-48 AAWDAAEAARLDA
+48 AAWDAAEAARLDT

-76 SLKTFWT
+76 SLNTFYT

-112 LCTSQD
+112 LCASHD
-118 HALRAVAASRVP
+118 HALRADAAKRVTEM
-130 DGPDAIKHE
+130 PDAIKHE
-139 TTRSLLHS
+139 TTRSFLHS
-147 TPISGN
+147 PPLSGN
-153 EIAVFSNRGASSTV
+153 EIAVFSNRGGSSTV

-195 ELRTDAV
+195 ELRTDTV

-227 ALDDTAVVRELRMR
+227 ALDDETVVCELRAR

-254 FSRKDACFVFTPPEQ
+254 FLRKDACFAFTPPEQ
-269 GRASLYTNFAG
+269 GGASLYSNFAS
-280 TRSCSSRN
+280 RSSSGN

-304 SDMARMLA
+304 CDMARLLA

-317 SSSTL
+317 SSSSL

-350 LQSLSNVAVK
+350 LETFAHSAIE

-366 RGATVTLVAE
+366 RGARVTLVAE
-376 SVSLTWWGPH
+376 SVNLQWLMTQ
-386 LEGGS
+386 GGS
-391 LSPPPGCYARLE
+391 QSPPPDCYAQLE
-403 EQLDQFFGGRSGDG
+403 GQLGHFFGDRSGDG
-417 WIRRWTNKSRECYDN
+417 WINRWTNKPPLQVYDDHVGKTISSEN
-432 FLGIQDAFGEA
+432 YAETSHYY
-443 AGALHDSSQPPITA
+443 HDSSRPPITA
-457 LEDLMANDTDS
+457 LEDVMANATE
-468 LRRITLTKPAF
+468 TKLTKNAF
-479 TAQLDVEL
+479 TALVDVKF
-487 ADDAEPS
+487 AGDMEPR
-494 LVEDG
+494 LRDEG
-499 WGIRSAYTLGA
+499 LGIFRQSSYTIDA
-510 SSIESQ
+510 SSTKFQ
-516 PGTLAIPGC
+516 AGTLAKRDCFIEVQCCRGAMDSVDLSVPFLREPG
-525 MIKVD
+525 D
-530 CDHGAIDS
+530 ALGDGY
-538 AELFINF
+538 FY
-545 LAGELADVP
+545 
-554 GQIGPG
+554 
-560 FFMARVQARIP
+560 ARVRARIP

>member
-1 MQQANEDAETLRRV
+1 MQQANEEAETLRRV
-15 DALGDGSLSQAIREA
+15 DAIGDAKLSQAIREA

-48 AAWDAAEAARLDA
+48 AAWDASENARLDA

-76 SLKTFWT
+76 SLNTFYR

-98 QLHPYMRRKVLAFL
+98 QLNTDVRRKVLAFL

-130 DGPDAIKHE
+130 ERPDAIKHE
-139 TTRSLLHS
+139 TTRSLLYS
-147 TPISGN
+147 PPLSGN
-153 EIAVFSNRGASSTV
+153 EIAVFSNRGGSSTV

-195 ELRTDAV
+195 ELRIDAV

-227 ALDDTAVVRELRMR
+227 ALDDETVVCELRAR

-254 FSRKDACFVFTPPEQ
+254 FLRKDACSRFTPPEH
-269 GRASLYTNFAG
+269 GRASVYSNFAS
-280 TRSCSSRN
+280 RSSSGN
-288 ARVLCTSA
+288 TRVLSTSA

-304 SDMARMLA
+304 SDMARLLS
-312 FLTNT
+312 FLSNT
-317 SSSTL
+317 SSSSL

-328 HACTRVLTVDE
+328 HARTRVLTVDE

-376 SVSLTWWGPH
+376 SISLKWIEGEESGP
-386 LEGGS
+386 
-391 LSPPPGCYARLE
+391 SPPSNCYARLE
-403 EQLDQFFGGRSGDG
+403 EQLGQFFGDRSGDG
-417 WIRRWTNKSRECYDN
+417 WINRWTNKPPYQVFDDHVDN
-432 FLGIQDAFGEA
+432 VINSENYAETSHYY
-443 AGALHDSSQPPITA
+443 HDSSRPPITA
-457 LEDLMANDTDS
+457 LEDVIAANATETKLTTD
-468 LRRITLTKPAF
+468 AF
-479 TAQLDVEL
+479 TALGEVEFAGDVKPTLYDEGSGIFRKSSYTIVPISAKFHAGGEKRDCFIEGHCCRGAMDSVEL
-487 ADDAEPS
+487 NVPF
-494 LVEDG
+494 LVE
-499 WGIRSAYTLGA
+499 S
-510 SSIESQ
+510 E
-516 PGTLAIPGC
+516 
-525 MIKVD
+525 
-530 CDHGAIDS
+530 H
-538 AELFINF
+538 
-545 LAGELADVP
+545 GELEDPVDEGYFIAE
-554 GQIGPG
+554 I
-560 FFMARVQARIP
+560 RARIP

>member
-1 MQQANEDAETLRRV
+1 MQQANEEAETLRRV
-15 DALGDGSLSQAIREA
+15 DAIGDAKLSQAIREA

-48 AAWDAAEAARLDA
+48 AAWDASENARLDA

-76 SLKTFWT
+76 SLNTFYR

-98 QLHPYMRRKVLAFL
+98 QLNTDVRRKVLAFL

-130 DGPDAIKHE
+130 ERPDAIKHE
-139 TTRSLLHS
+139 TTRSLLYS
-147 TPISGN
+147 PPLSGN
-153 EIAVFSNRGASSTV
+153 EIAVFSNRGGSSTV

-195 ELRTDAV
+195 ELRIDAV

-222 CRRDT
+222 CRRDP
-227 ALDDTAVVRELRMR
+227 ALDDAAVVRELRAR

-254 FSRKDACFVFTPPEQ
+254 FLRKDACSRFTPPEH
-269 GRASLYTNFAG
+269 GRASVYSNFAS
-280 TRSCSSRN
+280 RSSSGN
-288 ARVLCTSA
+288 TRVLSTSA

-304 SDMARMLA
+304 SDMARLLS
-312 FLTNT
+312 FLSNT
-317 SSSTL
+317 SSSSL

-328 HACTRVLTVDE
+328 HARTRVLTVDE

-376 SVSLTWWGPH
+376 SISLKWIEGEESGP
-386 LEGGS
+386 
-391 LSPPPGCYARLE
+391 SPPSNCYARLE
-403 EQLDQFFGGRSGDG
+403 EQLGQFFGDRSGDG
-417 WIRRWTNKSRECYDN
+417 WINRWTNKPPYQVFDDHVDN
-432 FLGIQDAFGEA
+432 VINSENYAETSHYY
-443 AGALHDSSQPPITA
+443 HDSSRPPITA
-457 LEDLMANDTDS
+457 LEDVIAANATETKLTTD
-468 LRRITLTKPAF
+468 AF
-479 TAQLDVEL
+479 TALGEVEFAGDVEPTL
-487 ADDAEPS
+487 YDEGSGIFRKSSYTIVPTSAKFQAGREKRDCFIEGHCCRGAMDSVELNVPFLVGSEHEELGDPVVEGYFIAE
-494 LVEDG
+494 
-499 WGIRSAYTLGA
+499 IR
-510 SSIESQ
+510 
-516 PGTLAIPGC
+516 
-525 MIKVD
+525 
-530 CDHGAIDS
+530 
-538 AELFINF
+538 
-545 LAGELADVP
+545 
-554 GQIGPG
+554 
-560 FFMARVQARIP
+560 ARIP

>member
-48 AAWDAAEAARLDA
+48 AAWDAAEAARLDT

-98 QLHPYMRRKVLAFL
+98 QLNTDVRRKVLAFL

-130 DGPDAIKHE
+130 ERPDAIKHE
-139 TTRSLLHS
+139 TTRSLLYS
-147 TPISGN
+147 PPLSGN

-376 SVSLTWWGPH
+376 SVSLKWIEGEESGP
-386 LEGGS
+386 
-391 LSPPPGCYARLE
+391 SPPSNCYARLE
-403 EQLDQFFGGRSGDG
+403 EQLGHFFGDRSGDG
-417 WIRRWTNKSRECYDN
+417 WINRWTNKPPLQVYDEN
-432 FLGIQDAFGEA
+432 YAETSHYY
-443 AGALHDSSQPPITA
+443 HDSSRPPITA
-457 LEDLMANDTDS
+457 LEDVIAANATETKLTTD
-468 LRRITLTKPAF
+468 AF
-479 TAQLDVEL
+479 TALGDVEFAGDVEPTL
-487 ADDAEPS
+487 YDEGFGIFRKSSYTIAPNSAKFQAGTEKRDCFIEGHCCRGAMDSVELNVPFLVGSEHEELGDPVVEGYFIAE
-494 LVEDG
+494 
-499 WGIRSAYTLGA
+499 IR
-510 SSIESQ
+510 
-516 PGTLAIPGC
+516 
-525 MIKVD
+525 
-530 CDHGAIDS
+530 
-538 AELFINF
+538 
-545 LAGELADVP
+545 
-554 GQIGPG
+554 
-560 FFMARVQARIP
+560 ARIP

>member
-1 MQQANEDAETLRRV
+1 MQQGNEDAETLRRV
-15 DALGDGSLSQAIREA
+15 DALGDGQLSQALREA

-48 AAWDAAEAARLDA
+48 AAWDASENARLDT

-76 SLKTFWT
+76 SLNTFYT

-98 QLHPYMRRKVLAFL
+98 QLNTDVRRKVLAFL

-130 DGPDAIKHE
+130 ERPDAIKHE
-139 TTRSLLHS
+139 TTRSLLYS
-147 TPISGN
+147 PPLSGN
-153 EIAVFSNRGASSTV
+153 EIAVFSNRGGSSTV

-195 ELRTDAV
+195 ELRIDAV

-227 ALDDTAVVRELRMR
+227 ALDDETVVCELRAR

-254 FSRKDACFVFTPPEQ
+254 FLRKDACSRFTPPEH
-269 GRASLYTNFAG
+269 GRASVYSNFAS
-280 TRSCSSRN
+280 RSSSGN
-288 ARVLCTSA
+288 TRVLSTSA

-304 SDMARMLA
+304 SDMARLLS
-312 FLTNT
+312 FLSNT
-317 SSSTL
+317 SSSSL
-322 EATRAA
+322 EATRSA
-328 HACTRVLTVDE
+328 HARTRVLTVDE

-376 SVSLTWWGPH
+376 SISLKWIEGEESGP
-386 LEGGS
+386 
-391 LSPPPGCYARLE
+391 SPPSNCYARLE
-403 EQLDQFFGGRSGDG
+403 EQLGQFFGDRSGDG
-417 WIRRWTNKSRECYDN
+417 WINRWTNKPPYQVFDDHVDN
-432 FLGIQDAFGEA
+432 VINSENYAETSHYY
-443 AGALHDSSQPPITA
+443 HDSSRPPITA
-457 LEDLMANDTDS
+457 LENVIMANATETKLTTD
-468 LRRITLTKPAF
+468 AF
-479 TAQLDVEL
+479 TALGEVEFAGDVKPTLYDEGSGIFRKSSYTIVPISAKFHAGGEKRDCFIEGHCCRGAMDSVEL
-487 ADDAEPS
+487 NVPF
-494 LVEDG
+494 LVE
-499 WGIRSAYTLGA
+499 S
-510 SSIESQ
+510 E
-516 PGTLAIPGC
+516 
-525 MIKVD
+525 
-530 CDHGAIDS
+530 H
-538 AELFINF
+538 
-545 LAGELADVP
+545 GELEDPVDEGYFIAE
-554 GQIGPG
+554 I
-560 FFMARVQARIP
+560 RARIP